1 MQVLELRCQELPTRD
16 KMRASAFSGMAWSLK
31 AAEGQGID
39 GSRINEASILVDH
52 ERTGS

>member
-1 MQVLELRCQELPTRD
+1 MP
-16 KMRASAFSGMAWSLK
+16 RAAHEGQNAGKRFSGMAWSLK